1 MTSSSGTLS
10 PVPELFGHVGYDVE
24 NYMEF
29 HIILTMAARPPQ
41 AWILSQAQDHQA
53 TALLA

>member
-10 PVPELFGHVGYDVE
+10 PVPELFGHVGYDLE

-29 HIILTMAARPPQ
+29 HIILTMAARPRQ

-53 TALLA
+53 SF

>member
-1 MTSSSGTLS
+1 MSSLSGTLRS
-10 PVPELFGHVGYDVE
+10 LLDRVGYDVE

-29 HIILTMAARPPQ
+29 HIILTMAARPRH

-53 TALLA
+53 NTLL